1 MSDVR
6 QALKEE
12 IARLETKAAKLREA
26 LAVVDSAEG
35 ISSRSAGK
43 KRTMSAAARAKIA
56 KAQKARW
63 KALKA
68 KKGVAA

>member
-12 IARLETKAAKLREA
+12 IAYLKAKAAKLEEA
-26 LAVVDSAEG
+26 LAFVDSAEG
-35 ISSRSAGK
+35 VLRRSAGK

-63 KALKA
+63 KAFKA
-68 KKGVAA
+68 KKGATS

>member
-12 IARLETKAAKLREA
+12 IARLKSKAAKLEQA
-26 LAVVDSAEG
+26 LAVVESVDGTA
-35 ISSRSAGK
+35 RRTRK
-43 KRTMSAAARAKIA
+43 KFTMSASARAKIA

-68 KKGVAA
+68 KKGSAA